1 MLVIKD
7 EQYKVKVGAEVFS
20 VEYPSFNEAIEIAK
34 EFDGLNGEEATN
46 KMKEWLI
53 KLGLSEEFFAI
64 KAIKAKHIMTIW
76 QEINSVKK

>member
-34 EFDGLNGEEATN
+34 EFDGLNG
-46 KMKEWLI
+46 
-53 KLGLSEEFFAI
+53 
-64 KAIKAKHIMTIW
+64 
-76 QEINSVKK
+76 